1 MSRRSL
7 YRRRPE
13 LPNLTT
19 IGFDADDTLWH
30 HEKYFVSTK
39 ASFVDLLSPYAE
51 RERLDAQLHDT
62 EIHNVGQYGFGVKS
76 FTLSM
81 IETAIAVTH
90 GKVPAPVIAEIIQLG
105 RDMLV
110 HPVDP
115 YPGVRETLETLKPT
129 HKLLVVTRGD
139 LIDQERKLAASGLLG
154 YFTEIEIVSDKTRAV
169 YERIF
174 SRHGDG
180 PQRAMMIGNSMR
192 ADVTP
197 ALEAGA
203 WGVHV
208 PSDYVWSMDLD
219 DDPRDGSRFRRL
231 ADISGI
237 VDLVAGIG

>member
-1 MSRRSL
+1 MS
-7 YRRRPE
+7 E
-13 LPNLTT
+13 LTT
-19 IGFDADDTLWH
+19 IAFDADDTLWH

-39 ASFVDLLSPYAE
+39 ARFVELLAPFAE
-51 RERLDAQLHDT
+51 REHLDRQLSDT
-62 EIHNVGQYGFGVKS
+62 EIANVRQYGFGVKS

-81 IETAIAVTH
+81 IETAITVT
-90 GKVPAPVIAEIIQLG
+90 KSSVPASVIGEIIALG

-115 YPGVRETLETLKPT
+115 YPGVQETLESLKPT

-154 YFTEIEIVSDKTRAV
+154 YFEEIEIVSDKTRPV

-174 SRHGDG
+174 DRHGDG

-197 ALEAGA
+197 ALDAGA
-203 WGVHV
+203 WGVHI
-208 PSDYVWSMDLD
+208 PSDYVWSMDLAN
-219 DDPRDGSRFRRL
+219 DPADTSRFRRL
-231 ADISGI
+231 PTISEVVPLI
-237 VDLVAGIG
+237 AAIG